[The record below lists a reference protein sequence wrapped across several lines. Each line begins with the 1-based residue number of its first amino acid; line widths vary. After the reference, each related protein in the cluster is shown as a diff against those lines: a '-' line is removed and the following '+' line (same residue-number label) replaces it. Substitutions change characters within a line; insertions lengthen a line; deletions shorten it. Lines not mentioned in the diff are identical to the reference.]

1 MTSPQHPL
9 SVGSR
14 FGPYRL
20 DRLIGRGGMGEV
32 YEAYDTVKDRVVAIK
47 VLPERLAQDPVY
59 RTRFQRESRTA
70 ARLREA
76 HVIPIHDYGE
86 IDGRLYID
94 MRLVDGESLREL
106 LHHSGPGSPERT
118 VTLIEQV
125 AAALDAAH
133 ADGLLHR
140 DVKPDNIL
148 LTRGGFAYLVDFGIA
163 QSSSDVS
170 LTSTGNAVGSF
181 RYMAPE
187 RFTVRDLT
195 PAADVYSLACV
206 LFECLTG
213 TRPFSGDTDAQ
224 IMKAHLFD
232 PVPRPSLVRSTV
244 PAAFDTVIA
253 RGMAKLPEERYPA
266 AGDLAAAARAALTG
280 TDPGPGTWTGH
291 PADGSGA
298 RPLVAEPA
306 PAATTSVQPEPL
318 AKTPGP
324 EVPASASAATALTAP
339 MAPTGAMAAAAM
351 AATAATANRGATG
364 RPLAAGAQ
372 TGPGDPNGPVTGPAA
387 TSGRQPDSPSPTG
400 SGDRQ
405 VWRSRPRRLAGL
417 LGVFVLVCAAVGF
430 AGWGWAQ
437 QTKAG
442 NATGDDTA
450 LRGDDI
456 ALLSLTSG
464 TGYKRWNCW
473 HERTDADTL
482 AIFSCTA
489 NAAASAPRARFLRYS
504 SVAAM
509 QEAYKSTVLGG
520 LHATACPGDPAGAD
534 APSMLDGKEI
544 GRRTCFDNTAVTP
557 SSPEPSL
564 VFTNEPLAAMAVY
577 FWDNNQK
584 ALRDYR
590 AKNDQGQFRSAEAAQ
605 DPDVFTAE
613 DKYILDYAG
622 DSYTARNCRH
632 ADVPAGPANAV
643 LNCGAELGHPAQ
655 TWFGFSDRTAADTLY
670 QADLTQF
677 PGHACGGVGGPD
689 EVWRKQSG
697 PVGRYFCYAD
707 TTSTPQGTCLLA
719 VHDDLSLVVHL
730 CTMPADHPEH
740 GPATEADLLTY
751 FKKAFG

>member
-9 SVGSR
+9 TVGSR

-20 DRLIGRGGMGEV
+20 ERLIGRGGMGEV

-59 RTRFQRESRTA
+59 RKRFQRESRTA

-86 IDGRLYID
+86 IEGRLYID

-148 LTRGGFAYLVDFGIA
+148 LTKGGFAYLVDFGIA
-163 QSSSDVS
+163 QSSTDVS

-195 PAADVYSLACV
+195 PAADVYALACV

-213 TRPFSGDTDAQ
+213 TRPFSGETDAQ

-244 PAAFDTVIA
+244 PASFDPVIA
-253 RGMAKLPEERYPA
+253 RGMAKVPEQRYPS
-266 AGDLAAAARAALTG
+266 AGELAAAARAALTG
-280 TDPGPGTWTGH
+280 APPGPGTWTGH
-291 PADGSGA
+291 ATDGSGA
-298 RPLVAEPA
+298 RPLAVESA
-306 PAATTSVQPEPL
+306 PAATTSVQPDPAAAPPDSL
-318 AKTPGP
+318 LD
-324 EVPASASAATALTAP
+324 VPTAASAATVLTGPVAPAALTAP
-339 MAPTGAMAAAAM
+339 TARVRQVPAGNGPSAGPHAGQREPDSSLSVPDGAGSSA
-351 AATAATANRGATG
+351 
-364 RPLAAGAQ
+364 
-372 TGPGDPNGPVTGPAA
+372 PNGPGGSPGP
-387 TSGRQPDSPSPTG
+387 GRG
-400 SGDRQ
+400 
-405 VWRSRPRRLAGL
+405 RPRRLTAM
-417 LGVFVLVCAAVGF
+417 LGVIVLVCAAVGF
-430 AGWGWAQ
+430 AGWGWSQ
-437 QTKAG
+437 QTK
-442 NATGDDTA
+442 TGVASGDGTA
-450 LRGDDI
+450 LRGADI
-456 ALLSLTSG
+456 DLLALTSG

-473 HERTDADTL
+473 HEQSDADTV

-489 NAAASAPRARFLRYS
+489 NAASSAPRARFLRYS

-509 QEAYKSTVLGG
+509 QESYKIAVLAG
-520 LHATACPGDPAGAD
+520 LHPAACPGDPAGVD
-534 APSMLDGKEI
+534 APSSVDGKVV
-544 GRRTCFDNTAVTP
+544 GRRTCFDNTAVSP
-557 SSPEPSL
+557 NNPEPSL
-564 VFTNEPLAAMAVY
+564 VFTNETVSAMAVY
-577 FWDNNQK
+577 FWDKDQK

-590 AKNDQGQFRSAEAAQ
+590 AKNDQGQFRTPEAAQ
-605 DPDVFTAE
+605 DPDVFTDADRYVLE
-613 DKYILDYAG
+613 HAG
-622 DSYTARNCRH
+622 DDYSTRNCRH
-632 ADVPAGPANAV
+632 SDVPAGPANAV
-643 LNCGAELGHPAQ
+643 VTCGTELGRPVK
-655 TWFGFSDRTAADTLY
+655 TWFGFPDRAAADSLY
-670 QADLTQF
+670 QADLAQF
-677 PGHACGGVGGPD
+677 PGHACGGTGPD
-689 EVWRKQSG
+689 DVWRKKSG
-697 PVGRYFCYAD
+697 PIGRFFCYTD
-707 TTSTPQGTCLLA
+707 TTSTPPATCLIALHDGLRLLA
-719 VHDDLSLVVHL
+719 HL

-740 GPATEADLLTY
+740 GPATEDELLAY